1 MVCKGTIHLDHPGF
15 LDSLEEKVVETRE
28 TITHL
33 EGKLGK
39 DVERTGFGLGV
50 GRTEWLRCRPL
61 LSAFWIMLLG
71 RELLRH

>member
-33 EGKLGK
+33 EEELGK
-39 DVERTGFGLGV
+39 DVERTGLCV
-50 GRTEWLRCRPL
+50 GRTEWLR
-61 LSAFWIMLLG
+61 
-71 RELLRH
+71 